1 MVALLRAI
9 GNMLSGFAGALLLG
23 TNAHGFLLGLGICV
37 MFNTVVSMLTDKD
50 FAATVIRII
59 LYVLK
64 YFGALI
70 LVALAIQIPVILLVG
85 FYWLAKSPWGEVFV
99 VSLVFIA
106 VIIMIVVASKPTSK
120 K

>member
-23 TNAHGFLLGLGICV
+23 ANAHGFLLGLGICV
-37 MFNTVVSMLTDKD
+37 LFNTVVSMLTDKE
-50 FAATVIRII
+50 FAATVLRII
-59 LYVLK
+59 LYILK
-64 YFGALI
+64 YIGCLI
-70 LVALAIQIPVILLVG
+70 LIALAMQIPVILLIG
-85 FYWLAKSPWGEVFV
+85 FYWIVKSPWGDVFV

-106 VIIMIVVASKPTSK
+106 VIIMIVVASKPTNK